1 VTRIGE
7 FLRSV
12 IPADPWQLL
21 YLVGAVFLFMS
32 PRLTW
37 LFGTG
42 IAYSF
47 MVIGLIPVVIAGVLA
62 YYGCFRASAQPI
74 RRMAFTV
81 FLPALLGLCLII
93 GEYAFSNKENR
104 SVFTHRSGLAA
115 FLEECVT
122 AFKEHPAGLSLAV
135 IALAMLGVFA
145 IRLHLGISSLPLR
158 LGGSACSED
167 ESVAPWS
174 RMQMLIFVL
183 VCPLFLLSR
192 FSWTL
197 FSIPSWSWYRSGTS
211 GFSVYIV
218 LAEAIHASLLVLVAI
233 LILGESGGK
242 SARSSLQL
250 PKPRF
255 VFFGLV
261 LPIFVSFTISLLQ
274 YGHDRAQWAANDFG
288 RVSPPRFTSY
298 FSLGPSW
305 RWTLAL
311 MVFAALAEEI
321 VFRGMLLASLLRRYG
336 LYRGIFLAGLIWAA
350 FHFHSDMRLRY
361 SMAQALLQL
370 ASRIAICL
378 AMNYVL
384 SWMTLHW
391 NSVIPASTAH
401 TVSNVLVVGGI
412 NSGIEYAHAMRIIL
426 WSVCALVLFHYW
438 PPPEEA
444 GTRSGI
450 PAGFPTPH
458 EASHVE

>member
-12 IPADPWQLL
+12 IPPDPWQLL
-21 YLVGAVFLFMS
+21 YLAGAIFLFIS

-42 IAYSF
+42 IAYRF
-47 MVIGLIPVVIAGVLA
+47 MVTGLIPVVIAGLFA
-62 YYGCFRASAQPI
+62 YYGCFQTSAHPI
-74 RRMAFTV
+74 RRMAFAV
-81 FLPALLGLCLII
+81 FCPALLGFCLII
-93 GEYAFSNKENR
+93 GEYAFFNKENR
-104 SVFTHRSGLAA
+104 SVFTHQSGLAS
-115 FLEECVT
+115 FLEEYVS

-135 IALAMLGVFA
+135 IALAMLGLFA

-174 RMQMLIFVL
+174 RMQLLIFVL

-192 FSWTL
+192 FLWTL
-197 FSIPSWSWYRSGTS
+197 FSIPSWWWYRSGTS

-218 LAEAIHASLLVLVAI
+218 LAEAVHAWLLILVAI
-233 LILGESGGK
+233 LILGESGRK

-250 PKPRF
+250 PEPRF
-255 VFFGLV
+255 AFFGLA
-261 LPIFVSFTISLLQ
+261 LPILVSFTISLLQ

-288 RVSPPRFTSY
+288 RASPPWFASY
-298 FSLGPSW
+298 FSLGSSW
-305 RWTLAL
+305 RCTLAL
-311 MVFAALAEEI
+311 MVFAAFAEEI
-321 VFRGMLLASLLRRYG
+321 VFRGTLLRPLLRRYG
-336 LYRGIFLAGLIWAA
+336 LYRGVFLTGLIWAA
-350 FHFHSDMRLRY
+350 FHFHGDMHQSY
-361 SMAQALLQL
+361 SMAQALLRL

-384 SWMTLHW
+384 SWMTLRW
-391 NSVIPASTAH
+391 NSVIPAAIAH

-412 NSGIEYAHAMRIIL
+412 NSGIQYAYAMRIAL

-438 PPPEEA
+438 PPREEA
-444 GTRSGI
+444 GTRSEI
-450 PAGFPTPH
+450 AAGFSTPQ
-458 EASHVE
+458 EASYLD

>member
-1 VTRIGE
+1 MTRIGE

-21 YLVGAVFLFMS
+21 YLAGAVFLFIS

-47 MVIGLIPVVIAGVLA
+47 MVIGLIPVVIAGVFA
-62 YYGCFRASAQPI
+62 YYGCFQVSEHPI
-74 RRMAFTV
+74 RRMAFVV
-81 FLPALLGLCLII
+81 FLPALLGFCLII
-93 GEYAFSNKENR
+93 GECAFFNKENR

-122 AFKEHPAGLSLAV
+122 AFKEHPTGLSLAV

-145 IRLHLGISSLPLR
+145 IRLHLDISSLPLR
-158 LGGSACSED
+158 LGGSVCCD

-197 FSIPSWSWYRSGTS
+197 SSIPSWSWWYRSGTS

-218 LAEAIHASLLVLVAI
+218 LAEAMHASLLVLVAI
-233 LILGESGGK
+233 LILGESGRK

-250 PKPRF
+250 PEPRF
-255 VFFGLV
+255 AFFGLA
-261 LPIFVSFTISLLQ
+261 LPILVSFTISLLQ

-288 RVSPPRFTSY
+288 KASPPWFTSY
-298 FSLGPSW
+298 FSSGSSW

-321 VFRGMLLASLLRRYG
+321 VFRGTLLRPLLRRYG
-336 LYRGIFLAGLIWAA
+336 LYRGVFLTGLIWAA
-350 FHFHSDMRLRY
+350 FHFHGDMHQRY

-378 AMNYVL
+378 AMNYVF
-384 SWMTLHW
+384 SWMTLRW
-391 NSVIPASTAH
+391 NSVIPAGIAH

-412 NSGIEYAHAMRIIL
+412 SSGIQYAQTMRIAL

-438 PPPEEA
+438 PPREEA
-444 GTRSGI
+444 GTRSEI
-450 PAGFPTPH
+450 PAGFPTPQ
-458 EASHVE
+458 EASRVE

>member
-1 VTRIGE
+1 MTRIGE

-12 IPADPWQLL
+12 IPADPWQML
-21 YLVGAVFLFMS
+21 YLAGAVFLFIS

-42 IAYSF
+42 IAYGF
-47 MVIGLIPVVIAGVLA
+47 MVIGLIPVVIAGVFA
-62 YYGCFRASAQPI
+62 YYGCFQASAHPI
-74 RRMAFTV
+74 RRMAFAV
-81 FLPALLGLCLII
+81 FLPALMGFCLII
-93 GEYAFSNKENR
+93 GECAFFNKENR

-145 IRLHLGISSLPLR
+145 IRLHLGISSLPLS

-167 ESVAPWS
+167 ESVVPWS

-183 VCPLFLLSR
+183 VCPLFVLGR
-192 FSWTL
+192 FTWTL

-218 LAEAIHASLLVLVAI
+218 LAEAIHASLFVLVAI
-233 LILGESGGK
+233 LILGASGRK

-250 PKPRF
+250 PEPRF
-255 VFFGLV
+255 AFFGLV
-261 LPIFVSFTISLLQ
+261 LPILVSFTISLLQ
-274 YGHDRAQWAANDFG
+274 YGYDRAQWAANDFG
-288 RVSPPRFTSY
+288 RASPPWFTSY
-298 FSLGPSW
+298 FSLGSSW

-321 VFRGMLLASLLRRYG
+321 VFRGTLLRPLLRRYG
-336 LYRGIFLAGLIWAA
+336 LYRGVFLTGLIWAA
-350 FHFHSDMRLRY
+350 FHFHGDMHQRY

-384 SWMTLHW
+384 SWMTLRW
-391 NSVIPASTAH
+391 NSVIPAGIAH

-412 NSGIEYAHAMRIIL
+412 NSGIQYAHAMRIAL

-438 PPPEEA
+438 PPREVA
-444 GTRSGI
+444 GIRSEI
-450 PAGFPTPH
+450 PAGSPTPQ